1 MPGPPLERLEAAR
14 LAAAQP
20 SRRPTADARL
30 VALGWA
36 TVDLERALAALATAL
51 GVPDDA
57 FVEAPESVALGA
69 RCLVAAAALPGGEAL
84 AILEPSTEGRLATTL
99 ARLDEGPTIA
109 WYAGLGDDLAGVGP
123 PRTGPFGPER
133 LVGGDPI
140 HGPHRFLIEG
150 APGTI
155 AP

>member
-1 MPGPPLERLEAAR
+1 MPGPPLERIEGAR
-14 LAAAQP
+14 LAAGQA
-20 SRRPTADARL
+20 SRRPTPDARL

-36 TVDLERALAALATAL
+36 TVDLERALATLTAAL
-51 GVPDDA
+51 GVADDA

-69 RCLVAAAALPGGEAL
+69 HCLVAVAALSGGEAL
-84 AILEPSTEGRLATTL
+84 VILEPSTEGRLATTL
-99 ARLDEGPTIA
+99 ARLDEGPTIT
-109 WYAGLGDDLAGVGP
+109 WYAGPGDAAAGLGPA
-123 PRTGPFGPER
+123 RTGPFGPER

>member
-1 MPGPPLERLEAAR
+1 MPGPPLERLETAR

-20 SRRPTADARL
+20 SRRPAPDARL

-36 TVDLERALAALATAL
+36 TVDLERALVALTTAL

-57 FVEAPESVALGA
+57 FAEAPESVALGA
-69 RCLVAAAALPGGEAL
+69 RCLVAAAALPGDVAL

-109 WYAGLGDDLAGVGP
+109 WYAGLGDVPAGAGP
-123 PRTGPFGPER
+123 ARTGPFGPER
-133 LVGGDPI
+133 RVGGDPI

>member
-1 MPGPPLERLEAAR
+1 MPGPPLERIETAR
-14 LAAAQP
+14 LAAVQP
-20 SRRPTADARL
+20 SRRPTSDALL

-36 TVDLERALAALATAL
+36 TVDLERALAALAIAL
-51 GVPDDA
+51 GVPNDA

-109 WYAGLGDDLAGVGP
+109 WYAGLGEDPARAGP
-123 PRTGPFGPER
+123 ARTGPFGPER

-140 HGPHRFLIEG
+140 HGPHRFLIED

>member
-1 MPGPPLERLEAAR
+1 MPGPPLERIEAAR

-36 TVDLERALAALATAL
+36 TVDLERALAVLATAL

-69 RCLVAAAALPGGEAL
+69 RCLVAAAALPGGAAL

-109 WYAGLGDDLAGVGP
+109 WYAGLGDAPPAQARPGP
-123 PRTGPFGPER
+123 GRSGRSASSAATPSTDRTGS
-133 LVGGDPI
+133 
-140 HGPHRFLIEG
+140 
-150 APGTI
+150 
-155 AP
+155 

>member
-1 MPGPPLERLEAAR
+1 MMLPPLERIEAAR
-14 LAAAQP
+14 LAAVQP
-20 SRRPTADARL
+20 SRRPTLDSPL

-36 TVDLERALAALATAL
+36 TVDLERTLAALTAAL
-51 GVPDDA
+51 GVGEDV

-69 RCLVAAAALPGGEAL
+69 RCLVAPAALPGGAAL

-109 WYAGLGDDLAGVGP
+109 WYAGPGDVPAGTGP
-123 PRTGPFGPER
+123 ARTGPFGPER